1 MTDET
6 SDVTPEVSP
15 TDPIAKFITE
25 DQDPEQVAKIYEKL
39 SQLLTRGE
47 EALYIAVQ
55 KPMTIDLTPEIV
67 VMTNR
72 RFIHY
77 KPDMFGRASFREYIW
92 RDLRSV
98 ELEENVWRSTL
109 TIHVSEGE
117 SMRVDNLIK
126 EQARRLYSIAQQMEE
141 NVREELRLREMEEKR
156 AEAGGIYLP
165 GGSTAAFSA
174 GSTAAPAEEPAQA
187 LSKLKQLMEAGLIT
201 ADEYEAKKKEILA
214 RL

>member
-6 SDVTPEVSP
+6 PI
-15 TDPIAKFITE
+15 DPIAKFITE

-47 EALYIAVQ
+47 EPLYIAVQ
-55 KPMTIDLTPEIV
+55 KPVTLDLTPEIV

-72 RFIHY
+72 RFMHY
-77 KPDMFGRASFREYIW
+77 TPDLFGRAKFIDYIW
-92 RDLRSV
+92 RDMKSV
-98 ELEENVWRSTL
+98 EMEENVWRA
-109 TIHVSEGE
+109 TITINVINGDTI
-117 SMRVDNLIK
+117 RVENLVK
-126 EQARRLYSIAQQMEE
+126 EQARRLYAIAQQMEE

-156 AEAGGIYLP
+156 AAAGGVILH
-165 GGSTAAFSA
+165 GGMTSLSS
-174 GSTAAPAEEPAQA
+174 GSSAAPAEEPLQA

-201 ADEYEAKKKEILA
+201 PEEFETKKKEILA